1 MMHVLRLLRRRDSE
15 MNIENEPASAD
26 LASDDDEAFDFGF
39 DDAER
44 NERENSDPRECNMT

>member
-1 MMHVLRLLRRRDSE
+1 

>member
-1 MMHVLRLLRRRDSE
+1 

-26 LASDDDEAFDFGF
+26 LASDDDEAFYFGF
-39 DDAER
+39 EDDAER